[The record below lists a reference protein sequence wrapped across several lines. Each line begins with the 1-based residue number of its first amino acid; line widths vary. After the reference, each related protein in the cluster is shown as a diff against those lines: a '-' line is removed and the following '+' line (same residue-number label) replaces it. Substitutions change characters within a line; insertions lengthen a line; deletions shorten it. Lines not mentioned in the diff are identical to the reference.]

1 MNNISAPLTSSTL
14 STFLTL
20 CMSEIR
26 RFEDLEAW
34 KFGRKLTKAVYSL
47 TLNENFSRDFGLVDQ
62 IRRASVSVMNNTA
75 EGFER
80 GSNKDFVRFLFIA
93 RGSAGEVRSLLYVAL
108 DQEYITKTEF
118 EETYDLC
125 VQTSRIIWGLIKS
138 LRNKAGWVTGLK
150 IIVITIAI
158 RFGFYTI

>member
-1 MNNISAPLTSSTL
+1 
-14 STFLTL
+14 
-20 CMSEIR
+20 MSEIR

-34 KFGRKLTKAVYSL
+34 KFGRKLTKTVYSL
-47 TLNENFSRDFGLVDQ
+47 TGKENFKRDYGLLDQ

-80 GSNKDFVRFLFIA
+80 GSNKDFVKFLFIA

-138 LRNKAGWVTGLK
+138 LRNKADWVTGMR
-150 IIVITIAI
+150 IIVIALAI
-158 RFGFYTI
+158 RLGF